1 MADQQLILAMQ
12 NIGTAMTAINTTM
25 QTLQTSSQKNVMQ
38 KPAKYNGRTSADAQR
53 FMATFAA
60 WADGESSLHNV
71 TAGQRVHDESKWI
84 CTALSYL
91 EDDAAI
97 WATPSLEAL
106 GTGNPPFGGLWN
118 TFKAE
123 FQKSFKTINKVA
135 DAKVNLEN
143 LFQKS
148 QTVGQYYAKF
158 QTLTSRTGYSA
169 QDLRDRFYKHLADCV
184 KDQLA
189 LTNSPK
195 GTLEE
200 LVTTATE
207 IDTRIHEREA
217 EKARDS
223 GKHTGSSTI
232 PRFHAHTHPFADQS
246 MAMEID
252 ASQSSPPGCTREDFQ
267 KHMAGR
273 CYGCGSKDHQKKDG
287 GHDRSLC
294 DWCGRTGHLSGV
306 CQDWF
311 MGKPKGQAQAQ
322 IAASNSSPAQT
333 HPSTPDLSHPASPA
347 PAIDPQITAASAD
360 QLAIQIKQ
368 LEQQMKALM
377 ESF

>member
-1 MADQQLILAMQ
+1 
-12 NIGTAMTAINTTM
+12 
-25 QTLQTSSQKNVMQ
+25 
-38 KPAKYNGRTSADAQR
+38 
-53 FMATFAA
+53 
-60 WADGESSLHNV
+60 
-71 TAGQRVHDESKWI
+71 
-84 CTALSYL
+84 
-91 EDDAAI
+91 
-97 WATPSLEAL
+97 
-106 GTGNPPFGGLWN
+106 
-118 TFKAE
+118 
-123 FQKSFKTINKVA
+123 
-135 DAKVNLEN
+135 
-143 LFQKS
+143 
-148 QTVGQYYAKF
+148 
-158 QTLTSRTGYSA
+158 
-169 QDLRDRFYKHLADCV
+169 
-184 KDQLA
+184 
-189 LTNSPK
+189 
-195 GTLEE
+195 
-200 LVTTATE
+200 
-207 IDTRIHEREA
+207 
-217 EKARDS
+217 
-223 GKHTGSSTI
+223 
-232 PRFHAHTHPFADQS
+232 